1 MDDRERL
8 LMRILLVDDDI
19 VDRETV
25 RRALGTQAD
34 GENLVEANSAEQG
47 LALTQESQFDAVLL
61 DYRLPQIDG
70 LEMIARLRSRPN
82 LGNTAIV
89 MMSSEDDEQLALL
102 CLQAG
107 AQDFIP
113 KSEITATKLR
123 RAIVQAQKRF
133 ELECKL
139 YDSYC
144 RVREMAETDA
154 LTGLAN
160 RYFFE
165 RDLSAAITANVRQN
179 KQVALLLLD
188 LDHFKNIND
197 TYGHFVG
204 DKLLKTVVKK
214 ISDCLRGEEMF
225 ARLGGDEF
233 AIILK
238 GLEHANEAQLVARR
252 IIKSLEKSMK
262 VGDQDL
268 QCGVSIGIA
277 LHPSS
282 AETAEE
288 LTRFADIAM
297 YRAKNS
303 GRNRL
308 CYFQDVMQQQF
319 SRNFQIELAL
329 KSASHEQCFE
339 LHYQPIVRGINKKLV
354 GFEALIR
361 WPTCTLDSNPCE
373 FIPIAEQ
380 CGLIGTIGKWVIKT
394 AVKQLAIWQ
403 KKYNIRLTMG
413 INLSPVQL
421 ADTQLTNYILQNLEY
436 YHVAP
441 ESLILEL
448 TETALFIESE
458 QNKDQISQLAKLG
471 CKLALDDFG
480 TGFSSLSHLVNFP
493 IDIVKLDRSLLPE
506 SPDHLR
512 HMAIVRGLAEM
523 AHTVGLKVI
532 AEGVET
538 SFHFLLCK
546 DLKIEEIQGYFFDK
560 PASSSTI
567 EKKWLDNIITP

>member
-1 MDDRERL
+1 
-8 LMRILLVDDDI
+8 MRILLVDDDL

-25 RRALGTQAD
+25 RRALKTQTE
-34 GENLVEANSAEQG
+34 GENLIEVSSAEQG
-47 LALTQESQFDAVLL
+47 LELTMESQFDVVLV
-61 DYRLPQIDG
+61 DYRLPQING
-70 LEMIARLRSRPN
+70 LEMISRLRSRPN

-89 MMSSEDDEQLALL
+89 MMSAQDDEQLALL

-113 KSEITATKLR
+113 KTEITATKLR

-160 RYFFE
+160 RYYFE
-165 RDLSAAITANVRQN
+165 RDLSAAIAANARQD

-197 TYGHFVG
+197 TYGHDIG

-252 IIKSLEKSMK
+252 IIKTLEKS
-262 VGDQDL
+262 VIVDEQEL

-297 YRAKNS
+297 YRAKNL

-319 SRNFQIELAL
+319 SRNFAIELEL
-329 KSASHEQCFE
+329 KSASHEQSFE
-339 LHYQPIVRGINKKLV
+339 LHYQPIVQGINQKLV

-361 WPTCTLDSNPCE
+361 WPTCSLNSYPDE

-380 CGLIGTIGKWVIKT
+380 CGLIGTIGKWVVKT
-394 AVKQLAIWQ
+394 AIEQLAIWQ
-403 KKYNIRLTMG
+403 KKYNSKLTMG
-413 INLSPVQL
+413 VNLSPVQL
-421 ADTQLTNYILQNLEY
+421 ADKLLSSYISQNLDY
-436 YHVAP
+436 FSVSP
-441 ESLILEL
+441 ESLVLEL
-448 TETALFIESE
+448 TETALFTDSE
-458 QNKDQISQLAKLG
+458 HSKDQIRQLDELG

-480 TGFSSLSHLVNFP
+480 TGFSSLSHLLNFP

-506 SPDHLR
+506 SPDHIR
-512 HMAIVRGLAEM
+512 HMSIVRGLAEM

-532 AEGVET
+532 AEGVEN

-546 DLKIEEIQGYFFDK
+546 DLKIEEIQGYFFDR
-560 PASSSTI
+560 PASSSAV
-567 EKKWLDNIITP
+567 EKKWLENINEI